1 MYYFSQIAFGLA
13 SSFVPFYV
21 FGTVVAD
28 NLGGTY
34 IGLLSAIIVLTGAAT
49 AVPAAWMANTFG
61 KPLVMTIGACGLV
74 IAGLAFLLFSNET
87 LGTWGMIV
95 PYLIIYGIG
104 RGTWVSSASVKVL
117 QLVV

>member
-1 MYYFSQIAFGLA
+1 M
-13 SSFVPFYV
+13 PFYV

-34 IGLLSAIIVLTGAAT
+34 VGLLSAIIVLTGSAM

-61 KPLVMTIGACGLV
+61 KPVVMFVGAVGLTV
-74 IAGLAFLLFSNET
+74 SGLSFLFFSNET
-87 LGTWGMIV
+87 LGSWGMIV

-104 RGTWVSSASVKVL
+104 RGTWVRGCH
-117 QLVV
+117 VVT

>member
-1 MYYFSQIAFGLA
+1 M
-13 SSFVPFYV
+13 

-34 IGLLSAIIVLTGAAT
+34 VGLLSAIIVLTGAAM
-49 AVPAAWMANTFG
+49 AVPAGMMANAFG
-61 KPLVMTIGACGLV
+61 KPVVMSVGAVGLV
-74 IAGLAFLLFSNET
+74 ISGVAFLFFSDNT

-104 RGTWVSSASVKVL
+104 RGTWVSNLPHFLIKFNNL
-117 QLVV
+117 LFL